1 MRTQTRVQEL
11 NILTFW
17 LEINSVDLLQ
27 DKVYIF
33 RSCYS
38 TKMTFINNKYT
49 LHPLRTRSSQD
60 SKHSISRKSYLW
72 LVMRFGQDALVM
84 ACAVLIALYCGASEI
99 VLFIIVT
106 TTIIIIIINNKHQQ
120 QQHNHHR
127 PKMRATQSEEIVI
140 AEPLFTT
147 SDMAEVKLLNLN
159 HSINIEMMLHVK
171 A

>member
-1 MRTQTRVQEL
+1 
-11 NILTFW
+11 
-17 LEINSVDLLQ
+17 
-27 DKVYIF
+27 
-33 RSCYS
+33 
-38 TKMTFINNKYT
+38 
-49 LHPLRTRSSQD
+49 
-60 SKHSISRKSYLW
+60 
-72 LVMRFGQDALVM
+72 MRFGQDALVM

-127 PKMRATQSEEIVI
+127 PKMRATQSEEIVR